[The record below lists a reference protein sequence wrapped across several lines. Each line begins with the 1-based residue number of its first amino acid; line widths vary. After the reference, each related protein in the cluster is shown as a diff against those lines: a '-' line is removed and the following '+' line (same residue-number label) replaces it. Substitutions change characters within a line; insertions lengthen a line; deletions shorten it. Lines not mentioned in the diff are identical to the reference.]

1 MRTEVQSSHVA
12 QFLLSLLSIK
22 GIRNQA
28 AIDLCRSAQTSSY
41 EELRD
46 IFLAT
51 ALQFSPQAPPQN
63 MWERSERQLEE
74 CRIEG
79 VKALS
84 YFDSAYPERLKP
96 INDPPAV
103 LFVKGQLEGLY
114 RKESIAIVGTRHPTS
129 FGHNTAV
136 KAGMLAAE
144 SGVAVVSGLA
154 LGCDTG
160 AHRGCVDGKG
170 VGVAVL
176 AHGLDR
182 VYPAGNRELASQ
194 LLFQGGCLVSE
205 RPVGVKPTR
214 WGFAYRDRIQSG
226 LADRVLVI
234 ETDVKGGTMHTVG
247 YSQKHNRPLACISHP
262 DSYMLEPQTRGNQ
275 MLIGNGSAAGLAS
288 ARALSEFI
296 VGQRLYMESIATG
309 SLPPKPQ
316 PERTTSP
323 SEEDLAPPVGIEASQ
338 SRLKGL

>member
-1 MRTEVQSSHVA
+1 MHSDVRSSHIA
-12 QFLLSLLSIK
+12 QFLMALVSIK
-22 GIRNQA
+22 GVKNQA
-28 AIDLCRSAQTSSY
+28 AIDLCRSAQTTSY
-41 EELRD
+41 EDLRD

-51 ALQFSPQAPPQN
+51 ALQFNNQASPQN

-79 VKALS
+79 VQALT
-84 YFDSAYPERLKP
+84 YFDSAYPKRLKP
-96 INDPPAV
+96 IDDPPAV

-129 FGHNTAV
+129 FGHNTALR
-136 KAGMLAAE
+136 AGKLAAE

-182 VYPAGNRELASQ
+182 VYPAGNRKLASQ

-247 YSQKHNRPLACISHP
+247 YSQKHSRPLACISHP
-262 DSYMLEPQTRGNQ
+262 DNYMLEPQTRGNQ
-275 MLIGNGSAAGLAS
+275 MLIGNGSAVGLAS
-288 ARALSEFI
+288 GLALSGFI
-296 VGQRLYMESIATG
+296 TGHGLYMEGPAAG
-309 SLPPKPQ
+309 NLPPKLQ
-316 PERTTSP
+316 PDHTTSP
-323 SEEDLAPPVGIEASQ
+323 SDEGLAPPIGVEASQ
-338 SRLKGL
+338 PRLKGL

>member
-1 MRTEVQSSHVA
+1 
-12 QFLLSLLSIK
+12 
-22 GIRNQA
+22 
-28 AIDLCRSAQTSSY
+28 
-41 EELRD
+41 
-46 IFLAT
+46 
-51 ALQFSPQAPPQN
+51 

-79 VKALS
+79 VQALS

-96 INDPPAV
+96 IDDPPAV

-114 RKESIAIVGTRHPTS
+114 CDESIAIVGTRHPTS
-129 FGHNTAV
+129 FGHNAAV
-136 KAGMLAAE
+136 RAGKLAAE

-214 WGFAYRDRIQSG
+214 WGFVYRDRIQSG

-247 YSQKHNRPLACISHP
+247 YSQKHSRPLACISHP
-262 DSYMLEPQTRGNQ
+262 DNYCRNL
-275 MLIGNGSAAGLAS
+275 
-288 ARALSEFI
+288 
-296 VGQRLYMESIATG
+296 RLGAIKCS
-309 SLPPKPQ
+309 
-316 PERTTSP
+316 
-323 SEEDLAPPVGIEASQ
+323 
-338 SRLKGL
+338 